1 MIDFGRSY
9 FTWKSKPIM
18 RHPHYKY
25 PGFEGT
31 EGAVHQVRIQL
42 DSACTLTNE
51 KTGEKREYFLILP
64 CQTEYTIVKEN
75 LFQIP
80 SSEWR
85 MLFGR
90 EETIPISYSPRDEPE
105 NLKRSK
111 ISDRFAEHSFEIRT
125 IEDAREITT
134 HDGVIDS
141 TLADELMNARTTY
154 LDEKRQVS
162 VTLEFPVKLINLQK
176 KEKLF
181 QVCQGV
187 VPIPDLATWD
197 GTSVHRVFLADLA
210 FSEFDYIE
218 FILQRTVEVAE
229 QEKEWYYQVRGRD
242 RYELHD
248 PSNPPPGHPPAGP
261 RPRVFH
267 EVIPQKT
274 ETILFSAGA

>member
-9 FTWKSKPIM
+9 VTWKSKPIM

-31 EGAVHQVRIQL
+31 EGAVHRVRIQL

-51 KTGEKREYFLILP
+51 KTGEKEQFFLVLP

-85 MLFGR
+85 MLFGH
-90 EETIPISYSPRDEPE
+90 EDSIPLSYAASDEAE
-105 NLKRSK
+105 DLKRTK
-111 ISDRFAEHSFEIRT
+111 ISDWFEEHTFQIRS
-125 IEDAREITT
+125 IENARELTT
-134 HDGVIDS
+134 HDEVIEA

-154 LDEKRQVS
+154 RDEKRQVS

-181 QVCQGV
+181 QVCMGA
-187 VPIPDLATWD
+187 VPIPDLGTWD
-197 GTSVHRVFLADLA
+197 GTSVNRAFLADLA

-218 FILQRTVEVAE
+218 FILQRTLEVAE
-229 QEKEWYYQVRGRD
+229 HEKEWYYQVRGRD
-242 RYELHD
+242 RFELHD
-248 PSNPPPGHPPAGP
+248 PTNPPPGYPPP
-261 RPRVFH
+261 RPKPKVFH

-274 ETILFSAGA
+274 ETVVLSAGA

>member
-1 MIDFGRSY
+1 
-9 FTWKSKPIM
+9 
-18 RHPHYKY
+18 
-25 PGFEGT
+25 
-31 EGAVHQVRIQL
+31 
-42 DSACTLTNE
+42 
-51 KTGEKREYFLILP
+51 
-64 CQTEYTIVKEN
+64 
-75 LFQIP
+75 
-80 SSEWR
+80 

-105 NLKRSK
+105 DLKRSK
-111 ISDRFAEHSFEIRT
+111 ISDLFAEHSFEIRT
-125 IEDAREITT
+125 IEDAQEITT

-176 KEKLF
+176 QEKLF

-229 QEKEWYYQVRGRD
+229 QEKEWYYQVRGRG

-248 PSNPPPGHPPAGP
+248 PSNPPPGHPPPGQGHGCSM
-261 RPRVFH
+261 R
-267 EVIPQKT
+267 
-274 ETILFSAGA
+274 

>member
-9 FTWKSKPIM
+9 FAWKSKPMM

-31 EGAVHQVRIQL
+31 EGAVHRIRIQL

-51 KTGEKREYFLILP
+51 KTGEKQEYFLILP

-85 MLFGR
+85 MLFGH
-90 EETIPISYSPRDEPE
+90 EETIPISYKPRDEPD

-111 ISDRFAEHSFEIRT
+111 ISDLFAEHSVEIRT
-125 IEDAREITT
+125 IDNARELTT
-134 HDGVIDS
+134 HDEVIES

-154 LDEKRQVS
+154 RDEKRQVA
-162 VTLEFPVKLINLQK
+162 VTLEFPMKLINIQK

-181 QVCQGV
+181 QVCMGA
-187 VPIPDLATWD
+187 VPIPDLGTWD
-197 GTSVHRVFLADLA
+197 GTSVNRVFLADLA

-229 QEKEWYYQVRGRD
+229 HEKEWYYQVRGRD

-248 PSNPPPGHPPAGP
+248 PTNPPPGYPPPRP

-274 ETILFSAGA
+274 ETILLSAGS